1 MDQDRRTALRRLA
14 TTLIGGFLVQGR
26 PVAAWAQEVTG
37 GQELQEIL
45 QGTWNLQSY
54 NYTSNNRTYSSPDE
68 MEATATFNEATY
80 SVEFAVHIGAV
91 GVRRTRRASE
101 SGTFSIDGNRI
112 LLNAEEASAEGELGE
127 EVLSEI
133 RFDGNVMSLLS
144 NNGNNREV
152 WGKAAPQTHPYSR

>member
-14 TTLIGGFLVQGR
+14 NSLLGGFLVQR
-26 PVAAWAQEVTG
+26 SPVAAWALEVTG
-37 GQELQEIL
+37 GQELQEVL

-68 MEATATFNEATY
+68 MEATAIFDGAAY
-80 SVEFAVHIGAV
+80 SVDFAVHIGAV

-101 SGTFSIDGNRI
+101 SGTFSIDGNRV
-112 LLNAEEASAEGELGE
+112 LLNAVEASDDGELGD

-133 RFDGNVMSLLS
+133 RIDGSVMNLVS

-152 WGKAAPQTHPYSR
+152 WGKASG

>member
-1 MDQDRRTALRRLA
+1 MDHDRRTALRRLG

-26 PVAAWAQEVTG
+26 PVAAWALEVTG
-37 GQELQEIL
+37 SQELQELL

-54 NYTSNNRTYSSPDE
+54 NYTSNNRTYTSPDE
-68 MEATATFNEATY
+68 MEATATFDGATY
-80 SVEFAVHIGAV
+80 SVEFVVHIGAV

-101 SGTFSIDGNRI
+101 SGTFSVDGDRI
-112 LLNAEEASAEGELGE
+112 LLDADEASAEGELGD

-133 RFDGNVMSLLS
+133 LIDGSIMNLVS

-152 WGKAAPQTHPYSR
+152 WEKAAA

>member
-1 MDQDRRTALRRLA
+1 MLRRLSTMFA
-14 TTLIGGFLVQGR
+14 GAVLVQGET
-26 PVAAWAQEVTG
+26 VDALAEVVR
-37 GQELQEIL
+37 QQSLEDIL

-68 MEATATFNEATY
+68 MEATAIFDGAAY
-80 SVEFAVHIGAV
+80 SVDFAVHIGAV

-112 LLNAEEASAEGELGE
+112 LLNAVEASDDGELGD

-133 RFDGNVMSLLS
+133 RIDGSVMNLVS

-152 WGKAAPQTHPYSR
+152 WGKASG

>member
-1 MDQDRRTALRRLA
+1 MDQDRRDMLRRLSTMFA
-14 TTLIGGFLVQGR
+14 GAVLVQGET
-26 PVAAWAQEVTG
+26 VDALAEVVR
-37 GQELQEIL
+37 QQSLEDIL

-68 MEATATFNEATY
+68 MEATAIFDGAAY
-80 SVEFAVHIGAV
+80 SVDFAVHIGAV

-101 SGTFSIDGNRI
+101 SGTFSTDGNRI
-112 LLNAEEASAEGELGE
+112 LLNAVEASDDGELGD

-133 RFDGNVMSLLS
+133 RIDGSLMNLVS

-152 WGKAAPQTHPYSR
+152 WGKATG

>member
-1 MDQDRRTALRRLA
+1 MDQDRRNMLRRLSA
-14 TTLIGGFLVQGR
+14 MFAGAVLVQGET
-26 PVAAWAQEVTG
+26 VDALAEVVR
-37 GQELQEIL
+37 QQSLQDIL

-68 MEATATFNEATY
+68 MEATAIFDGAAY
-80 SVEFAVHIGAV
+80 SVDFAVHIGAV

-101 SGTFSIDGNRI
+101 SGTFSIDGNRV
-112 LLNAEEASAEGELGE
+112 LLNAVEASDDGELGD

-133 RFDGNVMSLLS
+133 RIDGSVMNLVS

-152 WGKAAPQTHPYSR
+152 WGKASG

>member
-1 MDQDRRTALRRLA
+1 MDQDRRDMLRRLSTMFA
-14 TTLIGGFLVQGR
+14 GAVLVQGDT
-26 PVAAWAQEVTG
+26 VDALAEVVR
-37 GQELQEIL
+37 QQSLEDIL

-68 MEATATFNEATY
+68 MEATAIFDGDAY
-80 SVEFAVHIGAV
+80 SVDFAVHIGAV

-101 SGTFSIDGNRI
+101 SGTFSVDGNRI
-112 LLNAEEASAEGELGE
+112 LLNAVEASDDGELGD

-133 RFDGNVMSLLS
+133 RIDGSVMNLVS

-152 WGKAAPQTHPYSR
+152 WGKASG